1 MAISPMQPEPTRR
14 LVEQLELGFPV
25 LCDPGNLT
33 AAAFH
38 LTHTLSNDLRQAYLE
53 LGIDLPACNGDP
65 SWVLPLPARY
75 LVDAE
80 GIIAT
85 ADVSVDHTVRSDP
98 AETLAALLVL
108 D

>member
-1 MAISPMQPEPTRR
+1 MQQEATRQ
-14 LVEQLELGFPV
+14 LVEALELEFPV

-38 LTHTLSNDLRQAYLE
+38 LTHSLSDELRQAYLE
-53 LGIDLPACNGDP
+53 LGIDLPACNGDN
-65 SWVLPLPARY
+65 SWVLPMPARY

-80 GIIAT
+80 GIIQT

-98 AETLAALLVL
+98 KQTLDALQALV
-108 D
+108 